1 MHKVLA
7 KHILSTKNGMNIY
20 RGCTHGCIY
29 CDSRSLCYNMNHLF
43 EDIEVKENAPIL
55 LEEELRRK
63 RKKCMIGTGSMTD
76 PYISLELELK
86 NTRKCIEIV
95 DKYGFGFT
103 VHTKSNRIIRD
114 IDLLKHINDRSKCV
128 VQMTLTT
135 YDEKLCKAIEPNV
148 CTTKER
154 FQVLKQLRDKG
165 IPTIVWLSP
174 ILPFINDTEE
184 NINGI
189 LDYCIEAK
197 VKGIICFGMG
207 VTLRD
212 GNREYFYKKLEE
224 NFPGMKQ
231 RYIQS
236 YGNSY
241 IITSANNDKLMS
253 ILKQRCIENGIMY
266 DVDSI
271 FKYLWTYEEKFE
283 QVMFDI

>member
-7 KHILSTKNGMNIY
+7 KNILSSKNGMNIY

-29 CDSRSLCYNMNHLF
+29 CDARSLCYNMHHLF
-43 EDIEVKENAPIL
+43 EDIEVKENAVIL
-55 LEEELRRK
+55 LEEALRRK
-63 RKKCMIGTGSMTD
+63 KKKCMIGTGAMTD
-76 PYISLELELK
+76 PYIPLELELK
-86 NTRKCIEIV
+86 NTRRCIEIV

-103 VHTKSNRIIRD
+103 VQTKSNRILRD

-135 YDEKLCKAIEPNV
+135 YDEELCKVIEPNV

-154 FQVLKQLRDKG
+154 FKVLKQLKDKG

-189 LDYCIEAK
+189 LDYCIEAG

-212 GNREYFYKKLEE
+212 GNREYFYKKLDE

-231 RYIQS
+231 RYIKT

-241 IITSANNDKLMS
+241 ILTSANNNKLMN
-253 ILKQRCIENGIMY
+253 ILKQRCIENEIMY

-283 QVMFDI
+283 QMMFDI

>member
-7 KHILSTKNGMNIY
+7 KHILSNKNGMNIY

-55 LEEELRRK
+55 LEEALKGK
-63 RKKCMIGTGSMTD
+63 RKKCMIGTGAMTD
-76 PYISLELELK
+76 PYIPLELEIK

-95 DKYGFGFT
+95 DKYGYGFT
-103 VHTKSNRIIRD
+103 VHTKSNRILRD
-114 IDLLKHINDRSKCV
+114 IDLLKNINDRSKCV

-135 YDEKLCKAIEPNV
+135 YDEKLCKIIEPNV
-148 CTTKER
+148 CTTRER
-154 FQVLKQLRDKG
+154 FEVLKQLRDNG

-184 NINGI
+184 NICGI
-189 LDYCIEAK
+189 IDYCIEAN

-212 GNREYFYKKLEE
+212 GNREYFYKKLDE

-231 RYIQS
+231 RYIQT

-241 IITSANNDKLMS
+241 ILTSANNNKLMN
-253 ILKQRCIENGIMY
+253 ILKQRCIENEIMY

-283 QVMFDI
+283 QMMFDI